1 MIVADIVQVYQNE
14 WDIAVDY
21 WSDEILSS
29 HRVDEPKNS
38 SGAVERH
45 KSMPDMV
52 I

>member
-29 HRVDEPKNS
+29 YRVDESRNS
-38 SGAVERH
+38 SRAVERH
-45 KSMPDMV
+45 KSMLDMV